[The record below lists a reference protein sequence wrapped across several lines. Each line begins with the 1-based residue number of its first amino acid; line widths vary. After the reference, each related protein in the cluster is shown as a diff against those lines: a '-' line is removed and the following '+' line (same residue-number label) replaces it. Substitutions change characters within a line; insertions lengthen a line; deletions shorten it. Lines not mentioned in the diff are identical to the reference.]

1 MLNKTNLLYL
11 LKFLFNFILRQFLV
25 ILFKDNPFEI
35 WDVKNFTLLKRV
47 SKKSPPIKI
56 LVIYLQK

>member
-1 MLNKTNLLYL
+1 MLNKNNLLYI

-35 WDVKNFTLLKRV
+35 WDVKNITLLKRV